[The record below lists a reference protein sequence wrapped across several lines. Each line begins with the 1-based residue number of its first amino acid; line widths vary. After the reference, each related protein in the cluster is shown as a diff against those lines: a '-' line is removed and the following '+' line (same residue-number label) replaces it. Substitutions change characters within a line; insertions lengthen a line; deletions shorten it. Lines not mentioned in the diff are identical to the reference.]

1 MNTKITANFAGQTVF
16 VGMDVHKSSWN
27 LGIHLNDQFIRN
39 VHQKPS
45 PRVMVQYLQHQ
56 YPGARYKAV
65 YEAGKF
71 GFWIQRQLS
80 SLGVDCIVINPADVP
95 KSQKDSLQ
103 KTDARDARNL
113 GLRLQT
119 GVLRGIHIPDEQQEA
134 DRVFFRHLKRI
145 WKDLTRCKNRIKG
158 LLAFSGIDIPEQY
171 DNASWSLNF
180 INWLK
185 QLDCTLISRRQA
197 LNYMIN
203 QMLFLRTELLSISN
217 AIRKMMREKR
227 YKTNY
232 YLLRS
237 IPGIG
242 PLTAASILVE
252 IGDINRFPTFY
263 HLNSFVGLLPMEHSS
278 GESENKGMLTV
289 RKHRQLRSD
298 LVESAW
304 TAKRTDP
311 AMTLYFQEQ
320 VKRKSSKIVIIKI
333 ARKLLNRIRFVLL
346 NQQPYEYGV
355 LK

>member
-1 MNTKITANFAGQTVF
+1 MDKIKTNFEGQTVY
-16 VGMDVHKSSWN
+16 VGMDVHKASWN
-27 LGIHLNDQFIRN
+27 LGIYLNDVYVKN
-39 VHQKPS
+39 VHQKPN
-45 PRVMVQYLQHQ
+45 PDILHNYLQKHF
-56 YPGARYKAV
+56 PGAIYKAA

-80 SLGVDCIVINPADVP
+80 SRGIECLVVNPADIP

-103 KTDARDARNL
+103 KTDKRDARNIS
-113 GLRLQT
+113 LRLQS

-134 DRVFFRHLKRI
+134 DRLFFRHRKRI

-158 LLAFSGIDIPEQY
+158 CLAFSGIDIPEQY
-171 DNASWSLNF
+171 DNASWSHNF

-185 QLDCTLISRRQA
+185 ELDCKQVSRRTA
-197 LNYMIN
+197 LDYMIK
-203 QMLFLRTELLSISN
+203 QMEFLRHELLSISN
-217 AIRKMMREKR
+217 AIRKMMREQR

-242 PLTAASILVE
+242 PLTAASLLVE
-252 IGDINRFPTFY
+252 IGDVKRFLTFN

-278 GESENKGMLTV
+278 GQSENKLCLTV

-311 AMTLYFQEQ
+311 AMALYFQEQ
-320 VKRKSSKIVIIKI
+320 IKRKDSKIVIIKM

-346 NQQPYEYGV
+346 TQQPYEFGIV
-355 LK
+355 K